1 MIYHQTSLVGAMVVE
16 SEPRGDERGSF
27 ARTMCRQEFVE
38 HGLQADFVQQNSS
51 VSAVAGTIRGMHF
64 QLSPHTEAKFVRCIR
79 GRIVDVIVDLRRS
92 SPTFMQHEVFELSS
106 TNNRM
111 LYVPEGFAHAFQT
124 LVDDCEVMYLVT
136 AAYAPEAERGLRY
149 SDPLLKIDW
158 PLPVSN
164 ISPKDAAWP
173 LLGEE
178 PPAFFP

>member
-1 MIYHQTSLVGAMVVE
+1 MIYHETSLADAVVVE

-27 ARTMCRQEFVE
+27 ARTMCRQEFIE
-38 HGLQADFVQQNSS
+38 HGIKADFVQQNSS
-51 VSAVAGTIRGMHF
+51 ASALAGTLRGMHF

-79 GRIVDVIVDLRRS
+79 GRIVDVIVDLRRN
-92 SPTFMQHEVFELSS
+92 SPTFMKHEQFELSA

-124 LVDDCEVMYLVT
+124 LVDDCEVTYLVT
-136 AAYAPEAERGLRY
+136 APYTPEAERGLRY
-149 SDPLLKIDW
+149 SDPLLNIDW

-173 LLGEE
+173 LLGTD
-178 PPAFFP
+178 PPVFFP